1 MVFVWSFAVRFAGR
15 QRTDGPHTDRL
26 LRISGEH
33 HEKDRSGT
41 VARLDMARGL
51 TFEVRRKLQLAAIC
65 RFDRGVRHQRD
76 HGSRAH
82 AKPLNPKLVI
92 FLSFVSYRALKW
104 QLPPSN
110 TWIHSV
116 FS

>member
-1 MVFVWSFAVRFAGR
+1 MRFAGR

-51 TFEVRRKLQLAAIC
+51 TFEVRGLPQASPL
-65 RFDRGVRHQRD
+65 DRGVRPDRNV
-76 HGSRAH
+76 GH
-82 AKPLNPKLVI
+82 AY
-92 FLSFVSYRALKW
+92 FEG
-104 QLPPSN
+104 
-110 TWIHSV
+110 
-116 FS
+116 